1 MTLILLETLIA
12 ILAYLIGNVSPAVIM
27 AHVDG
32 TDVERYNSI
41 NGGALNAL
49 EVMGPKA
56 ALITLI
62 VDIGKGFIATRLGYD
77 LMIMLVNAAA
87 VSQGV
92 IYIEH
97 IYLVSAWCAFAVVV
111 GHVWPILLKF
121 KGGKGVATSF
131 GAILATNW
139 KLAFFCIVIF
149 VLVVAISRILTLGS
163 IMAALSYVVL
173 YIKESVRIASSI
185 EMDGVS
191 DEYYLR
197 AGIRF
202 WIRTIPFILIVIII
216 IYKHIDNIKL
226 IIQGKEKRID
236 LDFDAYF

>member
-27 AHVDG
+27 ARVDG
-32 TDVERYNSI
+32 YDDSAGEVHAGT
-41 NGGALNAL
+41 LNAL
-49 EVMGPKA
+49 ETLGPKA

-77 LMIMLVNAAA
+77 LMILLISATA

-92 IYIEH
+92 MFIEH

-121 KGGKGVATSF
+121 RGGKGVATSF
-131 GAILATNW
+131 GAVLATNW

-149 VLVVAISRILTLGS
+149 VLVVGISRIVTLGS
-163 IMAALSYVVL
+163 IMSALSYVVL
-173 YIKESVRIASSI
+173 YIKESIRIARSI
-185 EMDGVS
+185 EIEGAS

-216 IYKHIDNIKL
+216 VYRHKDNIKR
-226 IIQGKEKRID
+226 IIQGKEKPID
-236 LDFDAYF
+236 LDFDSYF